1 MAQGTDWLFWLFLIV
16 MVVVFFYV
24 PQWLARRRQRQR
36 EKDLQIGDRVLTV
49 GGFLGTLTHYD
60 AEANI
65 ARIRLADNVEVEIL
79 PGAIRGK
86 QALTGG
92 EGERGA

>member
-1 MAQGTDWLFWLFLIV
+1 MAQGTDWLFWIFLIV
-16 MVVVFFYV
+16 MVLVFFYV
-24 PQWLARRRQRQR
+24 PQLLARRRQRQR
-36 EKDLQIGDRVLTV
+36 EKDLQVGDRVLTV

-60 AEANI
+60 TEANL

>member
-1 MAQGTDWLFWLFLIV
+1 MAQGTDWLFWIFLIV
-16 MVVVFFYV
+16 MVIVFFYV

-36 EKDLQIGDRVLTV
+36 EQDLEVGDRVLTV

-60 AEANI
+60 SEANI
-65 ARIRLADNVEVEIL
+65 ARIRLADNLEVEIL

-86 QALTGG
+86 QAPDD
-92 EGERGA
+92 GERARGE